1 MQRIKIYCCRTNE
14 FTSDL
19 FNFITPAFENVADE
33 VNLNDIKNAKPNPF
47 CEEYSK
53 ATSQLILKRFGY
65 TITNTQ
71 EKTIKTPPF
80 GLI

>member
-53 ATSQLILKRFGY
+53 ATS
-65 TITNTQ
+65 
-71 EKTIKTPPF
+71 
-80 GLI
+80 